1 MLSSIKYFGMGTL
14 KFTAEKK
21 AEIIEAFQSGKVAKS
36 QSREVYGMHPS
47 ERYRWFSRYEA
58 HGAAAFVKKHG
69 SANYARELKIQCV
82 EEYLRGKDNADAIVA
97 KHNLSGRQVDWIAH
111 YNANR
116 EPKDY
121 DPKPE
126 VYMADARRK
135 TVPEERKEITE
146 YCIAHGKDYKPNEKR
161 SALFIFADP
170 HHLVRIS

>member
-1 MLSSIKYFGMGTL
+1 M
-14 KFTAEKK
+14 
-21 AEIIEAFQSGKVAKS
+21 
-36 QSREVYGMHPS
+36 
-47 ERYRWFSRYEA
+47 
-58 HGAAAFVKKHG
+58 
-69 SANYARELKIQCV
+69 
-82 EEYLRGKDNADAIVA
+82 
-97 KHNLSGRQVDWIAH
+97 DWIAH
-111 YNANR
+111 YNVNR